1 MKVMFIKIKFQKLR
15 LCFNIFGL
23 KFCIVMF
30 IPVGFKFDF
39 VEKKVGWKIPG
50 ITLLK
55 ARIFQQHIL
64 SVKY

>member
-30 IPVGFKFDF
+30 IPVGFEFDF
-39 VEKKVGWKIPG
+39 VEDKVEWRIPG
-50 ITLLK
+50 QTL
-55 ARIFQQHIL
+55 AEVRIFEQHIL